1 MKSNTEEKYSNK
13 EISHILRSIS
23 AAYLLKNDL
32 RFKVLAYER
41 AAEIVEKM
49 SREVKDIWQEGRLQD
64 IPGIGPG
71 IASHLDEYFRLGYS
85 KHFET
90 AFKGIPMSV
99 FELMKIPFI
108 GPKKA
113 FRLVNALKLFNVESV
128 IADLKKAALSER
140 IAPLEG
146 FGKKSEEDIVEAINL
161 YTSKS
166 AKTGRMPLP
175 YAFSA
180 AKRIMEYLMIN
191 KKVKRID
198 ALGSLRRMVSTI
210 GDIDIAV
217 MAKNEDAGEIV
228 KYFVSYPKKISV
240 DNAGD
245 KKASIIV
252 HPNIRIDL
260 RVQDEKT
267 YGSMLQYF
275 TGSKEHNIKLRE
287 FALKKGYSLS
297 EYGIKE
303 LKTGKLHTFPDEKSF
318 YSFLGL
324 QLIPPEIRE
333 GANEIELAKKHIIP
347 SLVKED
353 DIKGDLHIHSSF
365 NIEPSHDLGLNSFK
379 EIIDKAR
386 EYRYEYIGFSDHNP
400 SLGNHT
406 EKEIIEIMKKRESTI
421 NSTLSQVKNPP
432 YYFVGIEADIL
443 PDGRL
448 TLPEESLEYVDY
460 VIVSVHSSFRMSS
473 SEMTKRVIK
482 GLGHPKVKIFGHPT
496 GRLFG
501 KRDEY
506 ELEWKPIFELC
517 QKNHIALEINAWP
530 ERLDLVDT
538 LVREAIL
545 HKVCCIINTD
555 SHALDQME
563 NMHYGVSVARRG
575 WATKHDIMNT
585 KSFDEFKKWLHS

>member
-13 EISHILRSIS
+13 DIAHILRSIS
-23 AAYLLKNDL
+23 AAYLLKKDL

-41 AAEIVEKM
+41 AAEIVEKI

-71 IASHLDEYFRLGYS
+71 IASHLDEYFRLGHS

-113 FRLVNALKLFNVESV
+113 FRLVKALKLFRTETVVE
-128 IADLKKAALSER
+128 DLKKAAVNGKV
-140 IAPLEG
+140 AVLEN
-146 FGKKSEEDIVEAINL
+146 FGKKSEEDIIEAVDL
-161 YTSKS
+161 YMNKLGKS
-166 AKTGRMPLP
+166 ERMPLP

-180 AKRIMEYLMIN
+180 AKAIMEYLS
-191 KKVKRID
+191 KDKRVKRID

-217 MAKNEDAGEIV
+217 MAKNEDAIGIV
-228 KYFVSYPKKISV
+228 DYFIKYPKKIAV

-287 FALKKGYSLS
+287 FALKKGHSLS

-303 LKTGKLHTFPDEKSF
+303 LKTGKLHTFPDEESF

-333 GANEIELAKKHIIP
+333 GDNEIELARKNMIP

-365 NIEPSHDLGLNSFK
+365 NIEPSHDLGLNSFR

-386 EYRYEYIGFSDHNP
+386 ECHYEYIGFSDHNP

-406 EKEIIEIMKKRESTI
+406 EKEITEIMKKRKNAI
-421 NSTLSQVKNPP
+421 NSSLSQVKKPP
-432 YYFVGIEADIL
+432 YYFIGIEADIL

-448 TLPEESLEYVDY
+448 TLPEESFEYVDY

-501 KRDEY
+501 KRDGY

-517 QKNHIALEINAWP
+517 KKNHIALEINAWP

-545 HKVCCIINTD
+545 HKVYCIVNTD

>member
-1 MKSNTEEKYSNK
+1 MKGISQAKFSNK
-13 EISHILRSIS
+13 EIAHVLRSIS

-71 IASHLDEYFRLGYS
+71 IASHLDEYFRQGYS

-90 AFKGIPMSV
+90 AFKGIPLSV

-113 FRLVNALKLFNVESV
+113 FRLVTALKLSRAESV
-128 IADLKKAALSER
+128 ITDLKKAAKGGK

-146 FGKKSEEDIVEAINL
+146 FGKKSEEDILEAINL
-161 YTSKS
+161 YLTKFG
-166 AKTGRMPLP
+166 KTERMPLP
-175 YAFSA
+175 YAFSVA
-180 AKRIMEYLMIN
+180 RRILEYLTMSKRI
-191 KKVKRID
+191 KRID

-217 MAKNEDAGEIV
+217 MVKKEDADETV
-228 KYFVSYPKKISV
+228 KYFVSYPKKIAI
-240 DNAGD
+240 DNSGD

-252 HPNIRIDL
+252 HPSIRIDL
-260 RVQDEKT
+260 RVQEEKT

-287 FALKKGYSLS
+287 FGLKKGYSLS

-303 LKTGKLHTFPDEKSF
+303 LKTGKLHTFPNEKSF

-333 GANEIELAKKHIIP
+333 GTNEIELAGKNKIP
-347 SLVKED
+347 TLVEEK

-365 NIEPSHDLGLNSFK
+365 DIEPSHDLGIHSFK
-379 EIIDKAR
+379 EIIEKAR
-386 EYRYEYIGFSDHNP
+386 EFRYEYVGFADHNP
-400 SLGNHT
+400 SIGNHT
-406 EKEIIEIMKKRESTI
+406 EEKIIEIMKKRKMAIDSSLHEI
-421 NSTLSQVKNPP
+421 EKPP
-432 YYFVGIEADIL
+432 RYFIGIEADIL

-448 TLPEESLEYVDY
+448 ALPGKSFEYVDF
-460 VIVSVHSSFRMSS
+460 VIASIHSSFRMS
-473 SEMTKRVIK
+473 
-482 GLGHPKVKIFGHPT
+482 
-496 GRLFG
+496 
-501 KRDEY
+501 
-506 ELEWKPIFELC
+506 
-517 QKNHIALEINAWP
+517 AA
-530 ERLDLVDT
+530 
-538 LVREAIL
+538 
-545 HKVCCIINTD
+545 
-555 SHALDQME
+555 
-563 NMHYGVSVARRG
+563 
-575 WATKHDIMNT
+575 
-585 KSFDEFKKWLHS
+585 